1 MTKALVYDDQRVHPW
16 KMIGL
21 WLLGLMLALA
31 AVPLPA
37 HGQEKALESLRET
50 GKAFASVA
58 RKASPAV
65 VFISVEKSADA
76 GRTLGPLPPFDDGFF
91 PHRFG
96 WPQPEQPQGPQ
107 QKRRMLQGQGSG
119 FIVTPDGYILTNNHV
134 VGEADRVSVK
144 LLDGREFTARTIG
157 TDPPTDVA
165 VIKIDARDLPVL
177 PLGDSDSLEVGEWVL
192 ALGNPF
198 GLSHTL
204 TAGIVSAKGRS
215 RVGIT
220 DYEDFIQT
228 DAAINPGNSGGPLVD
243 LSGRV
248 VGINTAMYSR
258 SGGYMGIG
266 FAIPVSLARDIYTR
280 LIDHGEVTRGYLG
293 IMVQDLTPELA
304 RSFKVQG
311 EQGVLVSEVVPG
323 TPADRAGLKQGDVIV
338 RLNRED
344 ADSVSSFRGRIAL
357 MEPGATAD
365 LTVVRDGKERFIPV
379 TIGKMPAPERKASA
393 RSRDTDAWGLGVSDL
408 TRDHAAR
415 YGYTGEKGVLV
426 TAVEP
431 GSPAARAG
439 ITQGSLIQEVNR
451 SPVQGSSD
459 FKKALKGKKTLLLLV
474 RDAQGARYVTLDLKG

>member
-1 MTKALVYDDQRVHPW
+1 MTRTLVYDDQRVHPW
-16 KMIGL
+16 KIIGFL
-21 WLLGLMLALA
+21 LLGLTLALA

-58 RKASPAV
+58 KKASPAV
-65 VFISVEKSADA
+65 VFIRVEKSVDA
-76 GRTLGPLPPFDDGFF
+76 GRTVWPMPPFDDRFF

-96 WPQPEQPQGPQ
+96 WPQPEQHQGPL
-107 QKRRMLQGQGSG
+107 QKRRMVQGQGSG
-119 FIVTPDGYILTNNHV
+119 FIITPDGYILTNNHV

-304 RSFKVQG
+304 RSFKVQSI
-311 EQGVLVSEVVPG
+311 QGVLVSEVMPG

-338 RLNRED
+338 RLNREN
-344 ADSVSSFRGRIAL
+344 ADTVSSFRGRIAL
-357 MEPGATAD
+357 MEPGARAD
-365 LTVVRDGKERFIPV
+365 LAVIRDGRERSIPV
-379 TIGKMPAPERKASA
+379 TIGKMPGPEKKASA
-393 RSRDTDAWGLGVSDL
+393 RSRDMDAWGLSVSDL
-408 TRDHAAR
+408 TGDQAAR

-431 GSPAARAG
+431 GSPAAHAG

-459 FKKALKGKKTLLLLV
+459 FKKAVKGKKTLLLLV
-474 RDAQGARYVTLDLKG
+474 KDAQGARYVTLDIKG